1 MALIVKIG
9 ANMQNFDKQMKKLT
23 KDVKAV
29 GTKLQGA
36 GMALTAGVTVP
47 LVAVGAAAVKT
58 GMDFESSMS
67 KVSAISG
74 ATGDDL
80 ATLEAKAREMGAT
93 TQFSAKEAADAFS
106 FMAMAGW
113 KTEDMLNGI
122 DGIMSLAAAS
132 GEDLAMVS
140 DIVTDSLTAFGMSA
154 QDSGKFADILAA
166 ASSNANTNVSMLGE
180 SFKMVAPVAGAMGYS
195 VEDTSKALSLMANAG
210 IKGSESGTALRTMM
224 TNLTKPT
231 KAMQDAMDE
240 LGISITNS
248 DGSMKSFDEVMLDLR
263 GSFDGLEE
271 SQQAAYAATIFGK
284 EAMAGALSVINAS
297 EADYNKLS
305 GAINNAEGSAST
317 MAATMND
324 NLAGRLKEMK
334 SALEEMGLVIYERLQ
349 PALEQLVSV
358 AKSLADGFNNLSP
371 ATQSIIIGIGILAA
385 AIGPLLLVV
394 GTGIILFGQMQA
406 ALTVLGVSFAAIAA
420 PIAIAIAAIIAIIAI
435 FVLFGDEI
443 KAVWNKTFKPIIDK
457 MISIIVTAMKPAF
470 DAAFKAISTIVK
482 DAFQIIKRVWNEI
495 LKPVFDALMSF
506 IRGVLLPAFKV
517 VFTAIGSVVKD
528 AFNGIKTVWN
538 NVLKPILNGMIDFIS
553 GVFTGNWSKAWSGV
567 VKIFG
572 GIFEGIKTF
581 AKAPLNAVISM
592 VNAAIGAI
600 NGLSVKIPNWVPK
613 YGGSTFG
620 VNLPKIPMLAKGGNV
635 FGNGSAIVGE
645 AGPELIQKSGSS
657 VKVTP
662 LSAQEKAGGI
672 GGAVGANGVLKMEN
686 VMARINIGG
695 HETTG
700 LIEFITEKQGNL
712 KNRSRRQFRGGFA

>member
-9 ANMQNFDKQMKKLT
+9 ANMQNFDKQMNKLT

-36 GMALTAGVTVP
+36 GMAMTAGVTVP
-47 LVAVGAAAVKT
+47 LLAVGAAAVKT
-58 GMDFESSMS
+58 GIDFESSMS

-231 KAMQDAMDE
+231 KQMQDAMDE

-305 GAINNAEGSAST
+305 GAINNAEGSAAT

-334 SALEEMGLVIYERLQ
+334 SAFEEMGLVIYQNLQ
-349 PALEQLVSV
+349 PALEKIVSAV
-358 AKSLADGFNNLSP
+358 KSLADWFNNLSP
-371 ATQSIIIGIGILAA
+371 TMQTVIIALAGLVA
-385 AIGPLLLVV
+385 AIGPILVIV

-406 ALTVLGVSFAAIAA
+406 ALAILGVSFGAIAG
-420 PIAIAIAAIIAIIAI
+420 PIGIAIAAIAAIIVIGITLYKNWDTVKKKASSIWSSIKSIFSSVTSAI
-435 FVLFGDEI
+435 AGFIKKNFGDGVYKAVQSYMNMAKSIISSILGFWKNTFSNALAFI
-443 KAVWNKTFKPIIDK
+443 KAL
-457 MISIIVTAMKPAF
+457 VTGDFEGMKN
-470 DAAFKAISTIVK
+470 AISNQMNNILSTIKNIWSSVK
-482 DAFQIIKRVWNEI
+482 
-495 LKPVFDALMSF
+495 SF
-506 IRGVLLPAFKV
+506 FTSIDLFSIGADIIRGLIK
-517 VFTAIGSVVKD
+517 
-528 AFNGIKTVWN
+528 GISSMAGALWDKA
-538 NVLKPILNGMIDFIS
+538 KSIAKGISDKIS
-553 GVFTGNWSKAWSGV
+553 GALKIKSPSRVTLELGKFTGEGLALGIESMRR
-567 VKIFG
+567 KIEQASTG
-572 GIFEGIKTF
+572 MAT
-581 AKAPLNAVISM
+581 
-592 VNAAIGAI
+592 AAIPQA
-600 NGLSVKIPNWVPK
+600 
-613 YGGSTFG
+613 GSDL
-620 VNLPKIPMLAKGGNV
+620 V
-635 FGNGSAIVGE
+635 
-645 AGPELIQKSGSS
+645 QKSGSPIRVS
-657 VKVTP
+657 P
-662 LSAQEKAGGI
+662 LRSASKG
-672 GGAVGANGVLKMEN
+672 
-686 VMARINIGG
+686 
-695 HETTG
+695 TTG
-700 LIEFITEKQGNL
+700 TGTTVNVYPKYANL
-712 KNRSRRQFRGGFA
+712 NESQLMRVFKRQVMLHG